1 MALRLLERAGR
12 SLDDVAG
19 TGIGLPGPVEFS
31 SGRPVSPPVMPGWD
45 RFDVPGFLG
54 RTLPGPVL
62 VDNDVNI
69 MALGE
74 HAERYRDVADLVFV
88 KVASGIG
95 AGIISGGA
103 LQRGAQGAAGDL
115 GHVAVPDGNQT
126 LCTCG
131 NRGCLEAVASGAA
144 VARRM
149 REAGADVQT
158 QNDVVALVR
167 AGDTAA
173 IQAVRDAGREI
184 GSVLAGVVSL
194 LNPSVLVVG
203 GRISSVGEQLLAGI
217 RESVYRRSLPLGTH
231 HLRIVGSVSGMRAGI
246 VGASVLVT
254 DALLSPD
261 GVDALVSA
269 TG

>member
-1 MALRLLERAGR
+1 LLERAGR

-62 VDNDVNI
+62 ADNDVNI
-69 MALGE
+69 IALGE
-74 HAERYRDVADLVFV
+74 HAERYRDVADLVCV

-126 LCTCG
+126 LCTGG

-144 VARRM
+144 VARRL
-149 REAGADVQT
+149 REGGADVQT
-158 QNDVVALVR
+158 
-167 AGDTAA
+167 
-173 IQAVRDAGREI
+173 
-184 GSVLAGVVSL
+184 
-194 LNPSVLVVG
+194 
-203 GRISSVGEQLLAGI
+203 
-217 RESVYRRSLPLGTH
+217 
-231 HLRIVGSVSGMRAGI
+231 
-246 VGASVLVT
+246 
-254 DALLSPD
+254 
-261 GVDALVSA
+261 
-269 TG
+269 